1 VCGDGTVEPGETC
14 DDGNTVDENDA
25 SVPASPPDTCPRTC
39 RIDSC
44 TAGTSG
50 PEDVSVNLS
59 VPAGAEVAGITVFL
73 DYPDAK
79 TSIPGSGNQSA
90 VVSSIKNLP
99 SNTISSP
106 NDLDYGLLEG
116 VLTSSPPIPA
126 GRLFTVTFQHCSG
139 APALA
144 ASDFNCVVKDASDNF
159 GNPITGVTC
168 SVSIP

>member
-1 VCGDGTVEPGETC
+1 VCGNGIVEPGETC
-14 DDGNTVDENDA
+14 DDHNTVDENDPT
-25 SVPASPPDTCPRTC
+25 VPASPPDTCPRNC

-50 PEDVSVNLS
+50 AEMVSVNFS
-59 VPAGAEVAGITVFL
+59 VPAGAQVAGITVFL

-79 TSIPGSGNQSA
+79 TSISGSGNQSS
-90 VVSSIKNLP
+90 VVNSITNLP
-99 SNTISSP
+99 SNSISSP
-106 NDLDYGLLEG
+106 NDLDYGLIEG
-116 VLTSSPPIPA
+116 VLTTSPPIPP

-144 ASDFNCVVKDASDNF
+144 VSDFNCVVKDASDSG
-159 GNPITGVTC
+159 GNSITGVTC